1 MKLNTP
7 IDLGRVIRDERK
19 NRQWTQAVLA
29 EKAGLLQ
36 KDISR
41 IENDTAK
48 VNLQTLLG
56 ICAVLEIQLSAL
68 RNDSGNVPSTTLGF

>member
-7 IDLGRVIRDERK
+7 IDLGHMIRDERK
-19 NRQWTQAVLA
+19 SRQWTQAILA

-48 VNLQTLLG
+48 VNLHTLLG
-56 ICAVLEIQLSAL
+56 VCAVLEIQLSAI
-68 RNDSGNVPSTTLGF
+68 RGNSGNAPSTTLGF

>member
-7 IDLGRVIRDERK
+7 IDLGRIIRDERK
-19 NRQWTQAVLA
+19 NRQWTQAALA
-29 EKAGLLQ
+29 EKSGLLQ

-56 ICAVLEIQLSAL
+56 VCAVLEIQLSA
-68 RNDSGNVPSTTLGF
+68 NQVNSTKVSSTTLGF

>member
-7 IDLGRVIRDERK
+7 IDLGRIIRDERK
-19 NRQWTQAVLA
+19 HRQWTQAVLA
-29 EKAGLLQ
+29 EKVGLLQ

-56 ICAVLEIQLSAL
+56 ICAVLNIRLAATRSSS
-68 RNDSGNVPSTTLGF
+68 DSSPSTPLGF

>member
-7 IDLGRVIRDERK
+7 IDLGRMIRDERK
-19 NRQWTQAVLA
+19 RRQWTQAVLA
-29 EKAGLLQ
+29 EKVGLLQ

-48 VNLQTLLG
+48 VNLHSLLG
-56 ICAVLEIQLSAL
+56 VCAVLEIQLAAIRGDLSKASSTAL
-68 RNDSGNVPSTTLGF
+68 DF